1 MNDATSSSPRYDAT
15 SPAPAPAPAF
25 TVDVSAQKR
34 LTSANA
40 EAKRRVEI
48 ATRRDFAAQLQKEV
62 EVQVASAEKR
72 VADVAKEERTAD
84 EARWRTREAEWQAAR
99 KKLEAERDRLKREL
113 AASERRE
120 AARAEEAVKLSETAN
135 DEHVKLQEVHAK
147 ALEESAAKNDEL
159 RRENKRLVTQQ
170 TLLEEEVQRAEHM
183 TRLNVIEQEETKN
196 AMFSA
201 VRELVPLRREVV
213 EQRQQLVEVGRAT
226 AELQHA
232 KEEDQASFLI
242 AKKATARIIK
252 NKHLKALDKVVVQ
265 HKQELQQVEEK
276 RQADVERISNTVG
289 NELEAAET
297 QYKERMVQ
305 MQEEEVRKLALQDC
319 TQPITLLTPH
329 PLLSHS
335 HSLSLLHTQVVRRKE
350 AQETLKRQ
358 LETEAVA
365 RVQHVETEYERTL
378 EVERKAA
385 AAKLVQTATR
395 MNKDYRLSTEQQLQE
410 QERSTA
416 ERLKE
421 YAEDARQAL
430 DVQTQKAGRLETE
443 LEDGKQEL
451 IFMNAGLEGLSDLI
465 AEMLHERSMGWE
477 ATEKQLVGMGEER
490 DEWRKRADRLATEL
504 AAAKSAHTR
513 EVGSLRK
520 LHKVEMAVLR
530 KECVHGDGLTA
541 EGWAK
546 NRRIND
552 LSDELRALRLAHQSL
567 MMDARQ
573 VCVAAS
579 SQ

>member
-48 ATRRDFAAQLQKEV
+48 ASRRDFAAQLQKEV

-213 EQRQQLVEVGRAT
+213 EQRQQLVEVSRAT

-305 MQEEEVRKLALQDC
+305 MQEEEVSEEQNHKSRS
-319 TQPITLLTPH
+319 TQHTGTARRAASLTPFR
-329 PLLSHS
+329 PP
-335 HSLSLLHTQVVRRKE
+335 LSLLHTQVVRRKE

-573 VCVAAS
+573 VCV
-579 SQ
+579 